1 MLFRIKFIPSMK
13 ELDNFIM
20 QLFVFSNS
28 LKLCTS
34 CFENEKLQQTFTY
47 FYKKSFGAQPPP

>member
-1 MLFRIKFIPSMK
+1 MK